1 MLKDIFMR
9 RKKMASQKKVVIVEN
24 SESSDV
30 LEFDDLTTYEMSEDE
45 DAVDARADRYN
56 DEVDNYSEESVSVD
70 DLDDDEFIWEGGPT
84 AKMIKDWKKEYGD
97 VYVTSITFDKHI
109 VWRVLSRLEYK
120 QIVKK
125 MEQLVQAGTLT
136 SAEANM
142 WNEEAISEICILF
155 PKLDKSNLSGA
166 MAGMPSLI
174 AQEVL
179 EASGFVALEVR
190 QL

>member
-1 MLKDIFMR
+1 MTNQR
-9 RKKMASQKKVVIVEN
+9 KVVI
-24 SESSDV
+24 SETPEE
-30 LEFDDLTTYEMSEDE
+30 LKDLGF
-45 DAVDARADRYN
+45 
-56 DEVDNYSEESVSVD
+56 DEVVTLSSTDDPDAIDIRAQEAAEELDIDLEESRSIE
-70 DLDDDEFIWEGGPT
+70 DLDDSEEIWEGGPT
-84 AKMIKDWKKEYGD
+84 AGLIKDWKEQYGE
-97 VYVTSITFDKHI
+97 VYVTSISYDKHI
-109 VWRVLSRLEYK
+109 VWRVLNRIEYK

-125 MEQLVQAGTLT
+125 MEQLVQGGQLT

-142 WNEEAISEICILF
+142 WNEEAITELCVLY
-155 PKLDKSNLSGA
+155 PKYDKKSASVV

>member
-1 MLKDIFMR
+1 MSNQRKVQVSNVEDILGLDDTDSFM
-9 RKKMASQKKVVIVEN
+9 N
-24 SESSDV
+24 
-30 LEFDDLTTYEMSEDE
+30 EDSIEE
-45 DAVDARADRYN
+45 DAETPV
-56 DEVDNYSEESVSVD
+56 EKTSEEEKVD
-70 DLDDDEFIWEGGPT
+70 IATEQNAKSIEDLDDEEVLWEDGPT
-84 AKMIKDWKKEYGD
+84 AGMIKEWKTSYNE
-97 VYVTSITFDKHI
+97 VYVTSITYEKHI
-109 VWRVLSRLEYK
+109 VWRVLNRSEYK

-125 MEQLVQAGTLT
+125 MEQLIQGGQLT

-142 WNEEAISEICILF
+142 WNEETISELCILF
-155 PKLDKSNLSGA
+155 PKYDKKALSGS

>member
-1 MLKDIFMR
+1 MSNQRKVQVSNVEDILGLDDT
-9 RKKMASQKKVVIVEN
+9 
-24 SESSDV
+24 ES
-30 LEFDDLTTYEMSEDE
+30 FISEDSIE
-45 DAVDARADRYN
+45 E
-56 DEVDNYSEESVSVD
+56 EVEAPVQKTSEEEVNIEIEQNAKTIE
-70 DLDDDEFIWEGGPT
+70 DLDDEEILWEDGPT
-84 AKMIKDWKKEYGD
+84 AGMIKDWKTSYNE
-97 VYVTSITFDKHI
+97 VYVTSITYDKHI
-109 VWRVLSRLEYK
+109 VWRVLNRNEYK

-125 MEQLVQAGTLT
+125 MEQLIQGGQLT

-142 WNEEAISEICILF
+142 WNEETISELCILF
-155 PKLDKSNLSGA
+155 PKYDKKALSGA

>member
-1 MLKDIFMR
+1 MSNQ
-9 RKKMASQKKVVIVEN
+9 RKVQVSNIE
-24 SESSDV
+24 DV
-30 LEFDDLTTYEMSEDE
+30 LDLDDTESFEDI
-45 DAVDARADRYN
+45 N
-56 DEVDNYSEESVSVD
+56 DVILEQEQPKQQAPTVTEPLEKSEEQVSSIE
-70 DLDDDEFIWEGGPT
+70 DLDDDEELWEDGPN
-84 AKMIKDWKKEYGD
+84 AGMIKDWKNKFGE
-97 VYVTSITFDKHI
+97 VYVTSITYDKHI
-109 VWRVLSRLEYK
+109 VWRVLNRNEYK

-125 MEQLVQAGTLT
+125 MEQLIQNGQLT

-142 WNEEAISEICILF
+142 WNEETIAELCILF
-155 PKLDKSNLSGA
+155 PKYDKKSLSGV

>member
-1 MLKDIFMR
+1 MSNR
-9 RKKMASQKKVVIVEN
+9 KVVV
-24 SESSDV
+24 SDTPEMV
-30 LEFDDLTTYEMSEDE
+30 QALEFDEVTTLSFTDDE
-45 DAVDARADRYN
+45 DAVDIRDQEAALDYQIEPE
-56 DEVDNYSEESVSVD
+56 DEGIAIEDLPDEE
-70 DLDDDEFIWEGGPT
+70 EIWQGGPT
-84 AKMIKDWKKEYGD
+84 VKMIKEWKDKHGE
-97 VYVTSITFDKHI
+97 VYVTSLSFDKHI
-109 VWRVLSRLEYK
+109 VWRVLNRLEYK

-125 MEQLVQAGTLT
+125 MEELIQSGQLS

-142 WNEEAISEICILF
+142 WNEETITELCCLYPKYDRKAIGSE
-155 PKLDKSNLSGA
+155 

>member
-1 MLKDIFMR
+1 MR

>member
-1 MLKDIFMR
+1 MSNQRKVQVSNVEDILGLDD
-9 RKKMASQKKVVIVEN
+9 A
-24 SESSDV
+24 ES
-30 LEFDDLTTYEMSEDE
+30 FISEDSIE
-45 DAVDARADRYN
+45 EEVETPVQETPEK
-56 DEVDNYSEESVSVD
+56 EVDIQIDQSPKTIE
-70 DLDDDEFIWEGGPT
+70 DLDDEEVLWEDGPT
-84 AKMIKDWKKEYGD
+84 AGMIKDWKTSYNE
-97 VYVTSITFDKHI
+97 VYVTSITYDKHI
-109 VWRVLSRLEYK
+109 VWRVLNRNEYK

-125 MEQLVQAGTLT
+125 MEQLIQGGQLT

-142 WNEEAISEICILF
+142 WNEETISELCILF
-155 PKLDKSNLSGA
+155 PKYDKKALSGA